1 MANFFLALFT
11 GAFSFIFRGIVPK
24 FFLFFALYYISTEF
38 VPAVIELFLPQS
50 LDISALFS
58 GLPDSIWY
66 FLELMQ
72 FSVGVPMVFSAMVTR
87 FIIRRLPVIG

>member
-1 MANFFLALFT
+1 MFT

-24 FFLFFALYYISTEF
+24 FFLFFALYYITTEF

>member
-1 MANFFLALFT
+1 MANFFLTLFT

-24 FFLFFALYYISTEF
+24 FFLFFALYYITTEF
-38 VPAVIELFLPQS
+38 VPIVIELFLPES
-50 LDISALFS
+50 VDISALFS

-66 FLELMQ
+66 FLDLMQ
-72 FSVGVPMVFSAMVTR
+72 FPVGVPMVFSAMVTR

>member
-1 MANFFLALFT
+1 MANFFLTLFT

-24 FFLFFALYYISTEF
+24 FFLFFALYYITTEF
-38 VPAVIELFLPQS
+38 IPIVIELFLPES
-50 LDISALFS
+50 VDISALFS

-66 FLELMQ
+66 FLDLMQ
-72 FSVGVPMVFSAMVTR
+72 FPVGVPMVFSAMVTR